1 MKEMSKSERTREY
14 IIESTAS
21 IFNVK
26 GYAGTSLSDLTAA
39 TKLTKGS
46 IYGNFENKEEVAL
59 AAFDHNL
66 AAIQQIIRSEI
77 SKQATYKDKLL
88 VFAHVYED
96 FLKHPFP
103 EGGCPILNTAI
114 DADDTQP
121 KLKKKA
127 SDAIISWK
135 NSIVQLIKK
144 GITNKEFST
153 KEDPEQIALSMI
165 AVIEG
170 AIMITKATGKLQYKK
185 MILSTVEKLIN
196 DLE

>member
-26 GYAGTSLSDLTAA
+26 GYAGTTLSDLTAA

-77 SKQATYKDKLL
+77 SKQTTYKDKLL
-88 VFAHVYED
+88 VYAYVYED

-144 GITNKEFST
+144 GIANKEFST

-165 AVIEG
+165 ALIEG
-170 AIMITKATGKLQYKK
+170 AIMITKATGKLHYKK
-185 MILSTVEKLIN
+185 IILSTVEKLIN
-196 DLE
+196 ELE